1 MTIGILDER
10 KERIFKMEFEKLK
23 NRVNDSFLD
32 KNLKCRKKIEEDTL
46 EEHMEVYLPLGCID
60 RLHLS
65 EEEEI
70 FIIDYLGSLGIP
82 VLGRTSCYSDIC
94 DNYTQALHLRRKQA
108 NLLTEEEQKNC
119 LEEYQK
125 TKDINLR
132 NRLVESNLPLV
143 NYLSRKYSYIYGV
156 EEEVLESYGAEGLIL
171 AIDTYDPTRGK
182 FSAYLS
188 LKIKALILQATA
200 ISFLG
205 EDGITYLNGASKK
218 KDANTKYFQYFYTKA
233 EIEKQTG
240 IRLKDSPEL
249 IEKIALA
256 LENSGYCRGK
266 YLEELKTRVSFANP
280 YSYEQMEED
289 LCYFDDDNLY
299 GETVEKVFQQELTEY
314 IEDITEELSE
324 KNRDVVRS
332 YYGLGGRESNSLKGI
347 GKVEGVTHE
356 TIRLR
361 CKRGKESLKNK
372 MNSWCWQRSSIT
384 ESFLEYSNHEYEN
397 NVHNAYLKRK

>member
-1 MTIGILDER
+1 
-10 KERIFKMEFEKLK
+10 MELEKLK
-23 NRVNDSFLD
+23 DRINDSFLD
-32 KNLKCRKKIEEDTL
+32 KNLKCRKKEDTL
-46 EEHMEVYLPLGCID
+46 EEHVEVYLPLSCID

-65 EEEEI
+65 EEEET

-82 VLGRTSCYSDIC
+82 VLGGTSCYSGIC
-94 DNYTQALHLRRKQA
+94 DNYTQAFHLRRKQA
-108 NLLTEEEQKNC
+108 NHLTEEEQKDC

-171 AIDTYDPTRGK
+171 AIDKYDPTRGK

-188 LKIKALILQATA
+188 LKIKFLILQAVA
-200 ISFLG
+200 ISCLG

-240 IRLKDSPEL
+240 LRLKDSPEL
-249 IEKIALA
+249 IEEIALA
-256 LENSGYCRGK
+256 LEKCGYCRGE
-266 YLEELKTRVSFANP
+266 YLEELKTRVSVGNP

-289 LCYFDDDNLY
+289 LCYFDDDTLY
-299 GETVEKVFQQELTEY
+299 GEAVEKVFQQELAEFL
-314 IEDITEELSE
+314 ENITEELPE
-324 KNRDVVRS
+324 KKKKALRS
-332 YYGLGGRESNSLKGI
+332 YYGLGGRESNSLKDI
-347 GKVEGVTHE
+347 GKKEGVPHE
-356 TIRLR
+356 TIRVR
-361 CKRGKESLKNK
+361 CKSGKERLKEK
-372 MNSWCWQRSSIT
+372 LNSWCWNRSSMT
-384 ESFLEYSNHEYEN
+384 ESFLEYSYHEYEN
-397 NVHNAYLKRK
+397 NVHSAYLKRK